1 MGDIQSLKLESGLS
15 SLSCRRPLGAAARG
29 KSDQQVLLE
38 RESASTTGT
47 EPGMPAAVTLY
58 NKSGVEVSFHL
69 DTLAGSFLGPNV
81 SYKT

>member
-1 MGDIQSLKLESGLS
+1 
-15 SLSCRRPLGAAARG
+15 
-29 KSDQQVLLE
+29 
-38 RESASTTGT
+38 
-47 EPGMPAAVTLY
+47 MPAAVTSY